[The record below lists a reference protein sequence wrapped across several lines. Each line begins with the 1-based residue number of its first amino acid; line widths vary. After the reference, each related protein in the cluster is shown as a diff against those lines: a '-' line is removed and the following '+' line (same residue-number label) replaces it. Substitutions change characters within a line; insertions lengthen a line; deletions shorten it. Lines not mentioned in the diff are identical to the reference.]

1 MLTLAEG
8 GLSGGLLLV
17 GGLPGGG
24 FGAKG
29 FHPHTHRH
37 ILEIMNVPT
46 FLQHWYLQ
54 QHTIVI
60 IMIMRPVRDS
70 VDIPRT

>member
-1 MLTLAEG
+1 MLTLEEG
-8 GLSGGLLLV
+8 GLPGGLV
-17 GGLPGGG
+17 FAGGLPGGG
-24 FGAKG
+24 SGAKG

-54 QHTIVI
+54 QQTIV
-60 IMIMRPVRDS
+60 MIMMMMAVRHN